1 MAPELLEGSPLDA
14 PAEIY
19 SLGVLAFEI
28 LSGRRP
34 FESVPSLV
42 AVHRSGVQAPLLYTL
57 CPNVPAWVAAAV
69 EKALCRDRAAR
80 FATAVEFANAAWPD
94 RDSKNVEPY

>member
-1 MAPELLEGSPLDA
+1 MAPELLEGNPIDA

-34 FESVPSLV
+34 FESMPSLV
-42 AVHRSGVQAPLLYTL
+42 AAHRNGAQAPPLYTL
-57 CPNVPAWVAAAV
+57 CPNVPGWVSAAV
-69 EKALCRDRAAR
+69 DRAPCRDRAAR

-94 RDSKNVEPY
+94 RDSKNVGPY